1 MTVCLLA
8 KNLLLS
14 TQLSFGERV
23 VTLFLVITIITFPST
38 IVSQS
43 KPNSR
48 AVDDTFQT
56 LDLMLIETKLLIIC
70 RGSSMM
76 TQTAI
81 FFWLSAEEVGKTC
94 NICQNTCKG

>member
-56 LDLMLIETKLLIIC
+56 LHVDAYQNKAFDYLSQIEHDDPNSHFLLAF
-70 RGSSMM
+70 R
-76 TQTAI
+76 
-81 FFWLSAEEVGKTC
+81 
-94 NICQNTCKG
+94 

>member
-56 LDLMLIETKLLIIC
+56 LHVDAYRNKAFDYLSRIEHDDPNSHFLLAF
-70 RGSSMM
+70 R
-76 TQTAI
+76 
-81 FFWLSAEEVGKTC
+81 
-94 NICQNTCKG
+94 